1 MLIASLQVYIMAG
14 FKKYLESA
22 ATAATIAMAAA
33 TPACSAENCSL
44 QGGTVEAQA
53 YDGKPLNIDAQ
64 CAANKKLVYKCL
76 AVGDGIVE
84 GSQLHVLRCDDADR
98 KAKAADLS
106 ANSDYVKCHG
116 SENPDDIV
124 ASCTAK

>member
-1 MLIASLQVYIMAG
+1 MAG
-14 FKKYLESA
+14 FKKHLESV
-22 ATAATIAMAAA
+22 TAAAAIALAAVP
-33 TPACSAENCSL
+33 TVACSTENCSVK
-44 QGGTVEAQA
+44 GGTVEAQA
-53 YDGKPLNIDAQ
+53 YDGKPLDIDAQ

-124 ASCTAK
+124 ASCTTK